1 MAKFLDVVTLLEDR
15 IRRGD
20 YAISKFP
27 GERGLASEVGV
38 SRMTARKALKHLA
51 QRGLLPAPARGTRRA
66 VGRVPKVRQLAFLM
80 PPVVSHEVQHR
91 QRGVELAAASF
102 GVVVRSVVYAHWSDV
117 LIDEV
122 LGGFDG
128 VFLMQMG
135 LPMPQDVLAKLR
147 AAPVPVVSLDHDLSG
162 EGIVSVEFFPRRG
175 VHDLLDQVAAMGH
188 RRIACLNSYPLPNH
202 NIEQRIA
209 DWQEW
214 TIERGLG
221 GELVNQPHAADHVT
235 GATAAEGAYHATHR
249 LLAHG
254 GFKDTALL
262 CTALWTALGA
272 TRAMQELGVRVG
284 RDLSVCVVNDEALG
298 PWLNPRLTALQA
310 ADAVVL
316 LAPCVDW
323 MLRGGVGWL
332 GPLLVTPRRATLFI
346 GESTGA
352 PAGRPSVA
360 SE

>member
-27 GERGLASEVGV
+27 GERVLASEVGV

-51 QRGLLPAPARGTRRA
+51 QRGLLASPARGTRRA
-66 VGRVPKVRQLAFLM
+66 MGRVSKVRQLAFLM

-91 QRGVELAAASF
+91 QRGVELAAAGF
-102 GVVVRSVVYAHWSDV
+102 GVVVRSVVYAHWADV
-117 LIDEV
+117 LIDDV

-135 LPMPQDVLAKLR
+135 IPMPQDVLSKLR
-147 AAPVPVVSLDHDLSG
+147 GASIPVVSLDHDLSA
-162 EGIVSVEFFPRRG
+162 EGIVSVQFFPTRG
-175 VHDLLDQVAAMGH
+175 VHDLLDQVADLGH

-209 DWQEW
+209 DWQQW
-214 TIERGLG
+214 KAERGFE
-221 GELVNQPHAADHVT
+221 GELINQPHAAVRIT
-235 GATAAEGAYHATHR
+235 GAAAAEGSYHAMHR
-249 LLAHG
+249 LLATG
-254 GFKDTALL
+254 GFNDTAIL

-284 RDLSVCVVNDEALG
+284 QDLSVCVVNDEALG
-298 PWLNPRLTALQA
+298 PWMNPRLTSLQA

-323 MLRGGVGWL
+323 ILRGGVNWL
-332 GPLLVTPRRATLFI
+332 GPLLVTPRQSTLFV

-352 PAGRPSVA
+352 PLGPSLAAGV
-360 SE
+360 